1 MNNIF
6 GMKKKKKNE
15 FQRCSTE
22 WGIIKC
28 IVATADRFLL
38 INHPSLAWALN
49 FIYFLY
55 HPKLSIASSSNFS
68 RVWLIYVAAHARVIV
83 YPAGINSKCRK
94 IYFAQST
101 ENVDPVFVK
110 SILCEQETSL
120 DLFLF
125 SSFYWRGFIHLDS
138 WDFLEEISEKLFH
151 IFRIILLTS
160 FSFNFG
166 MIRYRFLFLFTLFLV
181 LWFWYL

>member
-6 GMKKKKKNE
+6 GMKKKKKKNE
-15 FQRCSTE
+15 FRRCSME

-101 ENVDPVFVK
+101 ENVDPAVFVK

-120 DLFLF
+120 DGFVSFFFFLLERIH
-125 SSFYWRGFIHLDS
+125 SS
-138 WDFLEEISEKLFH
+138 
-151 IFRIILLTS
+151 
-160 FSFNFG
+160 
-166 MIRYRFLFLFTLFLV
+166 RFLRLS
-181 LWFWYL
+181 WRNFWKVVSYF